1 MKILAAIVTYNRC
14 SLLARCIDNLQ
25 SQMRQPDEI
34 LVINNASTDGTVEM
48 LSQRGINFVT
58 QENVGSA
65 GGWHRGI
72 AYALERSFDAV
83 WLMDDDGFPDKH
95 ALEKLVPHLHTDTA
109 CVSSIVVR
117 ENEPDKF
124 VFPFPVL
131 QANQL
136 PVLFSFRR
144 KILLLEDLR
153 AHANDGTYDFAHL
166 FNGALINI
174 RAIRSI
180 GNVNTDYFIYGDE
193 VDYFFRLRQYGPVRS
208 ILDAIHYHPDVTS
221 RPYTPQKIYYYVKNT
236 LILNRKYFD
245 QVVLRNVSAVAAV
258 LWRTARRNSFGSA
271 LRYLA
276 GGENQA
282 LYRAIL
288 RGLDGVP
295 GKDYESR

>member
-1 MKILAAIVTYNRC
+1 MKILAVIVTHNRC
-14 SLLARCIDNLQ
+14 SLLVRCIDHLQ
-25 SQMRQPDEI
+25 SQERQPDEI

-48 LSQRGINFVT
+48 LNQRRMHFVT

-72 AYALERSFDAV
+72 QHALEHGFDAV

-95 ALEKLVPHLHTDTA
+95 ALEKLVPHLHPDTA

-124 VFPFPVL
+124 VFPFPAF

-144 KILLLEDLR
+144 KISLLEDLR
-153 AHANDGTYDFAHL
+153 ALEKNGGYDFAHL

-174 RAIRSI
+174 LAVRSI
-180 GNVNTDYFIYGDE
+180 GNVNTDYFIFGDE

-221 RPYTPQKIYYYVKNT
+221 RPYTPQKVYYYVKNT

-245 QVVLRNVSAVAAV
+245 QVVLRNVFAVAAV
-258 LWRTARRNSFGSA
+258 LWRTARRNSFSTA
-271 LRYLA
+271 LRYFF
-276 GGENQA
+276 GGENRA
-282 LYRAIL
+282 LYRAIS
-288 RGLDGVP
+288 RGLAGVP
-295 GKDYESR
+295 GKDHESR

>member
-1 MKILAAIVTYNRC
+1 MKVLAMIVTHNRC
-14 SLLARCIDNLQ
+14 NLLGRCIDHIQ
-25 SQMRQPDEI
+25 SQERQPDEI

-48 LSQRGINFVT
+48 LNQRRIHFVT

-72 AYALERSFDAV
+72 RYALEHGFDAV

-117 ENEPDKF
+117 ESEPDKF
-124 VFPFPVL
+124 VFPFPML
-131 QANQL
+131 NANFL
-136 PVLFSFRR
+136 PVLFSLRR
-144 KILLLEDLR
+144 KVSSLVDLR
-153 AHANDGTYDFAHL
+153 QIAKNGAYDFAHL

-174 RAIRSI
+174 LAVRSI
-180 GNVNTDYFIYGDE
+180 GNVNTDYFIFGDE

-236 LILNRKYFD
+236 LILNKKYFD
-245 QVVLRNVSAVAAV
+245 QVVLRNVFTVAAA
-258 LWRTARRNSFGSA
+258 LWRTAHRNSFSTA
-271 LRYLA
+271 LYYLA

-282 LYRAIL
+282 LYRAIS
-288 RGLDGVP
+288 RGLEGVP
-295 GKDYESR
+295 GKDYES